1 MSIRCI
7 RCYVSGKVQ
16 GVFYRVSTHEQA
28 VRLGLRGYVRNLPD
42 GRVEVLACGET
53 RAIEALVEWLRRGPP
68 QSRVTA
74 LEVESAADPNIQ
86 GFDIA

>member
-1 MSIRCI
+1 MSIRCV

-16 GVFYRVSTHEQA
+16 GVFYRVNTREQA
-28 VRLGLRGYVRNLPD
+28 VRLGLRGYVRNLAD

-53 RAIEALVEWLRRGPP
+53 SAIEALVEWLHSGPP
-68 QSRVTA
+68 QARVTA
-74 LEVESAADPNIQ
+74 LEVESAANPNIQ

>member
-16 GVFYRVSTHEQA
+16 GVFYRASTRKQA
-28 VRLGLRGYVRNLPD
+28 IRLGLCGYVRNLPD

-53 RAIEALVEWLRRGPP
+53 RAIDALVVWLRRGPS

-74 LEVESAADPNIQ
+74 VEVESAADPNIQ
-86 GFDIA
+86 GFDIV